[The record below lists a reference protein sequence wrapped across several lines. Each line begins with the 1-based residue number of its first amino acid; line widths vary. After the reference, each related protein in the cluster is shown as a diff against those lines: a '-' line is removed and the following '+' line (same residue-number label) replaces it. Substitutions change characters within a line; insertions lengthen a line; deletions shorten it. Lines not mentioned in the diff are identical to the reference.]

1 MSEDQLYKVEKNIPG
16 GRMKKEDLE
25 QVKNLVKS
33 LCWQYPIMSKCGKEE
48 YKKLCLALGWDFIP
62 WYAQKLGLK
71 KRR

>member
-1 MSEDQLYKVEKNIPG
+1 
-16 GRMKKEDLE
+16 MKKEDLE

-48 YKKLCLALGWDFIP
+48 YKKLCLVLGWDFIP
-62 WYAQKLGLK
+62 WYAQQLGLK